1 MQYNWW
7 HWPREGQW
15 LAVFQM
21 WRSILRSVL
30 PFILC
35 PFVFIGKSSFKEV
48 VSKSSIAWPPH
59 PTPAHLEKYWFG
71 IDFSLHLP
79 WLGTASEN
87 KQAFSWNHLNISD
100 NYRKLTIGRWDC
112 FAIDCRRRG
121 SNGALQR
128 WGKLSHN
135 WLHPPME
142 KKHRKICNCCSGY
155 SPTVRH

>member
-1 MQYNWW
+1 MTLTS
-7 HWPREGQW
+7 RG
-15 LAVFQM
+15 AVTCSFPNVALHPTI
-21 WRSILRSVL
+21 S
-30 PFILC
+30 
-35 PFVFIGKSSFKEV
+35 SSFYPLPICFYWEKFFQGGCQQKQHCV
-48 VSKSSIAWPPH
+48 TPPPH
-59 PTPAHLEKYWFG
+59 PQHIWKSIG
-71 IDFSLHLP
+71 IDFRLHLP
-79 WLGTASEN
+79 WLWTASEN

-112 FAIDCRRRG
+112 FAIGCRRRG

-142 KKHRKICNCCSGY
+142 KHRKICKCCSGY